1 MRNKTNNL
9 YRRLRNS
16 HFKERLLLY
25 RTSPRQ
31 LWTTIKYIT
40 NKQRLPLQVP
50 VPLNDLSRY
59 FERLLQQPG
68 EYITLP
74 YGPNNINS
82 LQTFVPVTPTEI
94 EGLPSQLNPRKSPG
108 PDMIS
113 PLELKMV
120 KQQISTQLSTSII
133 FNESL
138 ATGVLPAE
146 FKTGNISP
154 ILKPGK
160 TDNSA
165 LNSYRG
171 ISLTCVL
178 AKVLEKI
185 VHQQLEAHFHKI
197 GAYHEDQYG
206 FRKGRSCADL
216 LLATID
222 DWLIAKDHKKST
234 SIVFIDLSKAF
245 DNVRHDKLLIKL
257 QKLGVSGTVL
267 KWIHNFLRNR
277 MQKVVVGSRSSP
289 SFYCT
294 KGVPQGSVLSPLLF
308 NIYVSDLHSVAKENN
323 SSLRSFA
330 DDMTLYHSD
339 TSAEQASKTVCAA
352 LNIINGELVDLGLP
366 INVEK
371 SAALLI
377 CPSAKKSNHLPST
390 PPILLCRTPVNV
402 VTEMRLLGVIVDN
415 QLSWSSQV
423 NSVISKV
430 SQKIGILRRNIHQ
443 LSPSARRLFYLAVI
457 QPDLEY
463 AATATIPF
471 MSTSL
476 RDRLCSVWRRAVRCV
491 AGADWQAE
499 VAPILKNHRLTSI
512 EHRWA
517 LQFAVVVRRC
527 VQKSAPLSLC
537 TRLSFTEHSHQ
548 TRGSGNSLQP
558 FCPSSR
564 PGMLSFTNRAPL
576 VWNSL
581 PASIKQ
587 AQTMNFFKSE
597 YLKHLSNSSNSLKQL
612 KLTLGDPV

>member
-1 MRNKTNNL
+1 MTKELLNLIRKQKSLHRRIFKSAHKNSELIARHRALRNKTNNL

-16 HFKERLLLY
+16 HFKDRLLLH

-50 VPLNDLSRY
+50 VPLNDLLSRY

-82 LQTFVPVTPTEI
+82 LQTFVPVTPTES
-94 EGLPSQLNPRKSPG
+94 EGLLSQLIPRKSPG

-113 PLELKMV
+113 PFELKMV
-120 KQQISTQLSTSII
+120 KQQLSTQLSII

-138 ATGVLPAE
+138 ATGVLSAE

-165 LNSYRG
+165 PNSYRG

-206 FRKGRSCADL
+206 FKKRRSCADL

-222 DWLIAKDHKKST
+222 DWLIAKDHKMST
-234 SIVFIDLSKAF
+234 SVVFIDRSKAF

-257 QKLGVSGTVL
+257 QKRVSGTVHAEVDPQL
-267 KWIHNFLRNR
+267 LTQQNAESCCWKSQFSFILLHQGCSSRKCSQSSSVQHLRVWFAQYGKGR
-277 MQKVVVGSRSSP
+277 TTVPSVHLHTTWLSTTLTPQQSKPQKLS
-289 SFYCT
+289 
-294 KGVPQGSVLSPLLF
+294 VPL
-308 NIYVSDLHSVAKENN
+308 
-323 SSLRSFA
+323 
-330 DDMTLYHSD
+330 
-339 TSAEQASKTVCAA
+339 
-352 LNIINGELVDLGLP
+352 LNIINDELVDLGLP

-371 SAALLI
+371 SATLLI
-377 CPSAKKSNHLPST
+377 YPSAKKSNHLPST
-390 PPILLCRTPVNV
+390 PPILLCGTPVNV

-443 LSPSARRLFYLAVI
+443 LSPSARRPFLPGSHSTGPWVCSYSNDIFHVHFFAWSHLFCVEAGSALCRRGGLASRSCHHFEKSSFNVNR
-457 QPDLEY
+457 
-463 AATATIPF
+463 
-471 MSTSL
+471 TSL
-476 RDRLCSVWRRAVRCV
+476 GTPVCCCCAKMCSKISSSLSVHKTKFYRTFSSNQGKRKFSST
-491 AGADWQAE
+491 
-499 VAPILKNHRLTSI
+499 I
-512 EHRWA
+512 
-517 LQFAVVVRRC
+517 
-527 VQKSAPLSLC
+527 LSL
-537 TRLSFTEHSHQ
+537 LSARHALIH
-548 TRGSGNSLQP
+548 
-558 FCPSSR
+558 
-564 PGMLSFTNRAPL
+564 
-576 VWNSL
+576 
-581 PASIKQ
+581 
-587 AQTMNFFKSE
+587 
-597 YLKHLSNSSNSLKQL
+597 
-612 KLTLGDPV
+612 